1 MAYKFQRGNAILSG
15 ALEQEGDIT
24 IDGGKLTASAGFE
37 GQSLTIGNA
46 VVLSSAKALQ
56 NVISISGAGAIQG
69 ASLDINGNATLLQ
82 NGNVEAAAALV
93 AATTVSGAGQLQG
106 ASMDVDG
113 EVHAGGM
120 VSSSAELKGLSLYLD
135 SVEVTST
142 ATELNLLDGVTATT
156 NELNI
161 LDGVTATAA
170 EINILDGATLDVNEL
185 NLLDGVTATTS
196 ELNILDGV
204 TATAAELNLVDGSSA
219 GAIVNNK
226 AVIYD
231 AEGDINANIFSGS
244 GDASFLAL
252 DINGNQDVIDSSANF
267 SGGNVTSQGVVSGSG
282 DAEFLALDINGN
294 QDVIDSSANFSGG
307 NVTSQGIVSGSGDAE
322 FLALD
327 INGNQ
332 DVIDSSANFS
342 GGNVTSQ
349 GIVSGSGDASF
360 LALDINGNQDVIDS
374 SANFSG
380 GNVTAEGNISGSGT
394 LQLGSTVRL
403 DGVADATLDV
413 TADSLYFLDGDNLM
427 KSEAVSDFVSSIAG
441 AGLAASN
448 GVLSTQAGSVAEV
461 KVGSLTLSEGY
472 NYMTASAALALVLP
486 AAPSNGDVVVMKT
499 ADLSGVTVTITGGAA
514 GHQIDGEDAAIVLES
529 PYSAVSLV
537 YVKANDWRIV

>member
-142 ATELNLLDGVTATT
+142 AAELNLLDGVTATT

-252 DINGNQDVIDSSANF
+252 DINGNQDVIDS
-267 SGGNVTSQGVVSGSG
+267 G
-282 DAEFLALDINGN
+282 
-294 QDVIDSSANFSGG
+294 
-307 NVTSQGIVSGSGDAE
+307 
-322 FLALD
+322 
-327 INGNQ
+327 
-332 DVIDSSANFS
+332 
-342 GGNVTSQ
+342 
-349 GIVSGSGDASF
+349 
-360 LALDINGNQDVIDS
+360 
-374 SANFSG
+374 ANFSG

>member
-120 VSSSAELKGLSLYLD
+120 VSSSAELKGSSLYLD

-142 ATELNLLDGVTATT
+142 AAELNLLDGVTATT

-307 NVTSQGIVSGSGDAE
+307 NVTSQGIVSGSGDA
-322 FLALD
+322 
-327 INGNQ
+327 
-332 DVIDSSANFS
+332 
-342 GGNVTSQ
+342 
-349 GIVSGSGDASF
+349 SF
-360 LALDINGNQDVIDS
+360 LALDINGNEDVIDS

>member
-294 QDVIDSSANFSGG
+294 QDVIDSG
-307 NVTSQGIVSGSGDAE
+307 
-322 FLALD
+322 
-327 INGNQ
+327 
-332 DVIDSSANFS
+332 
-342 GGNVTSQ
+342 
-349 GIVSGSGDASF
+349 
-360 LALDINGNQDVIDS
+360 
-374 SANFSG
+374 ANFSG